1 MVRIPFN
8 LDIYNL
14 IDDLRNFSWEASEIL
29 LYYSRML
36 KEEENKEKIIKS
48 KVGADPVTS
57 ADLKVNESIIR
68 NINQKYKK

>member
-1 MVRIPFN
+1 
-8 LDIYNL
+8 
-14 IDDLRNFSWEASEIL
+14 
-29 LYYSRML
+29 ML

-68 NINQKYKK
+68 NINQKYKKINWGILSEENVKINTDFYKKST